1 MWKMEDKIDTK
12 QWYSF
17 PKLSTAEQL
26 NEYFEHLNKKG
37 KKYYHYT
44 SLGAVDAILRD
55 KQFVI
60 SNVQR
65 FNDKIDAKQFGDEN
79 EQKRFFS
86 LCFSRGTEENLSLW
100 YMYSGVDGKGG
111 RLCFTYDKI
120 QKLISDKLDNGELR
134 FSLYE
139 YDYKNHK
146 IIGEKIRDLHNGLD
160 CEIKLHDVLYY
171 KFEEK
176 GGEKKARLKFNTM
189 TNNGAIDVAQ
199 FEKYKNDNCGFNKSL
214 IWFYEKEERLLIEIK
229 QEVKIDPDEQ
239 YVVICKLDDIIKHA
253 KITTAPE
260 INDKEE
266 LKEYTSICS
275 FIFDSSSVN
284 LSEHHGDIEMKICD
298 KCEYKNYKTTFCPKC
313 DKDKVGVKTEND
325 TQ

>member
-1 MWKMEDKIDTK
+1 MADKIDIK

-26 NEYFEHLNKKG
+26 SEYFEHLNKKG

-44 SLGAVDAILRD
+44 SLDAVDAILRD

-79 EQKRFFS
+79 EQKKFFS
-86 LCFSRGTEENLSLW
+86 LCFSRGTEENLPLW

-111 RLCFTYDKI
+111 RLCFTCDKI
-120 QKLISDKLDNGELR
+120 QKLISDKLANGELR
-134 FSLYE
+134 FSLWK
-139 YDYKNHK
+139 YDYDHNKK
-146 IIGEKIRDLHNGLD
+146 INKICNLQDGVN
-160 CEIKLHDVLYY
+160 CKIKLHDVLYY
-171 KFEEK
+171 RFEEK
-176 GGEKKARLKFNTM
+176 GGEKKVRLKFNTM

-199 FEKYKNDNCGFNKSL
+199 FEKYRNDNCGFNKSL
-214 IWFYEKEERLLIEIK
+214 IWFYEKEERLLIEIIGEHTNEIK
-229 QEVKIDPDEQ
+229 SEKDCA
-239 YVVICKLDDIIKHA
+239 VICKIDDIIKHA

-266 LKEYTSICS
+266 LKEYTSISS

-298 KCEYKNYKTTFCPKC
+298 KCKYKNYKEKICPTC
-313 DKDKVGVKTEND
+313 DKAKKEIE
-325 TQ
+325 